1 MPEFITGAAPELPF
15 ILILLALL
23 GFRWRVNPRASVFVR
38 APMERIFPLVDF
50 IEGDMQRWQRT
61 QVHCDLV
68 DAANQTYRLSFVTPL
83 ATGAVQSS
91 NALFRVMR
99 RDAPRLLEADRA
111 GLEGKSLNN
120 QLLKIH
126 ATLAPEGDGTRL
138 SLAYFWGPRPLL
150 AQLLARTD
158 LWGSVYRLKG
168 VAETGKPDFMTDALI
183 SLGVA
188 TVTGIITLATFALAF
203 NWIVAVL
210 LLGALFIHEYGHLL
224 AYRLIGQPWGRM
236 IFLPFLGG
244 IAVPRIGFTTQGQ
257 TVFSALMGPGFSAIF
272 AVIVTLIVWVDP
284 GPSTDVWVAVGLVMC
299 GLNLFNML
307 PVEPLDGGVALRYV
321 LSSLLGR
328 FAQAGHLVI
337 GTAIIVTGF
346 YFEQILLVVFGLLAV
361 LVNLRPRTIDPGIE
375 PLSRLQVVISSFA
388 FVSIVAA
395 YAVQIRFLVEKAYP

>member
-1 MPEFITGAAPELPF
+1 MPDYITQAAPELPF

-38 APMERIFPLVDF
+38 APMEKIFPLIDF
-50 IEGDMQRWQRT
+50 REGDMQRWQRT
-61 QVHCDLV
+61 KVHCDLI
-68 DAANQTYRLSFVTPL
+68 DAATQTYKLTFVTPL

-99 RDAPRLLEADRA
+99 REEPRLLEADRA
-111 GLEGKSLNN
+111 GLEGKSQNN

-168 VAETGKPDFMTDALI
+168 VAEQGRPDYVTDGLI

-188 TVTGIITLATFALAF
+188 LVTGLITLATFAFAF
-203 NWIVAVL
+203 NWILAVL
-210 LLGALFIHEYGHLL
+210 LLGALFIHEFGHLL

-236 IFLPFLGG
+236 VFLPFLGG

-257 TVFSALMGPGFSAIF
+257 TVFSALMGPAFSAIF
-272 AVIVTLIVWVDP
+272 AVIVTLIVWGDP
-284 GPSTDVWVAVGLVMC
+284 GPSTDVWVAVGIVIC

-321 LSSLLGR
+321 LSSSLGW
-328 FAQAGHLVI
+328 FAQAGHLAV
-337 GTAIIVTGF
+337 GAAIVAAGIAM
-346 YFEQILLVVFGLLAV
+346 EQVLLLVFGALA
-361 LVNLRPRTIDPGIE
+361 LVVNIRPRTIDPGIE
-375 PLSRLQVVISSFA
+375 PLSRLQVVISGFA
-388 FVSIVAA
+388 FMAIVAA
-395 YAVQIRFLVEKAYP
+395 YAVQIRYLLEKANI

>member
-361 LVNLRPRTIDPGIE
+361 LVNIRPRRIDPGIE

>member
-1 MPEFITGAAPELPF
+1 MPDFITSAAPELPF

-23 GFRWRVNPRASVFVR
+23 GFRWRVNPRVSVFVR
-38 APMERIFPLVDF
+38 APMEKIFPLVDF

-61 QVHCDLV
+61 RVHCDLV
-68 DAANQTYRLSFVTPL
+68 DAASQTYRLTFVTPL

-99 RDAPRLLEADRA
+99 RDVPRLLEVDRA
-111 GLEGKSLNN
+111 GLEGKSENN

-138 SLAYFWGPRPLL
+138 TLAYFWGPRPLL

-158 LWGSVYRLKG
+158 LWGSIYRLKG
-168 VAETGKPDFMTDALI
+168 VAETGKPDFKTDSLI
-183 SLGVA
+183 SMGVA
-188 TVTGIITLATFALAF
+188 VVTGLITLATFTFAF

-210 LLGALFIHEYGHLL
+210 LLAALFIHEYGHLL

-272 AVIVTLIVWVDP
+272 AVIVTLIVWIDP
-284 GPSTDVWVAVGLVMC
+284 GPSRDVWVAVGLVIC

-307 PVEPLDGGVALRYV
+307 PVEPLDGGMVLRYV

-328 FAQAGHLVI
+328 FAQAGHLLI
-337 GTAIIVTGF
+337 GAAIIAAGF
-346 YFEQILLVVFGLLAV
+346 YLEQVLFVVFGLLAV
-361 LVNLRPRTIDPGIE
+361 FVNLRPRTIDPGVE
-375 PLSRLQVVISSFA
+375 PLSRLQVVISAFA
-388 FVSIVAA
+388 FMSIVAA
-395 YAVQIRFLVEKAYP
+395 YAVQIRYLMEKANF

>member
-1 MPEFITGAAPELPF
+1 MPDFITGAAPELPF

-38 APMERIFPLVDF
+38 APMEKIFPLVDF

-68 DAANQTYRLSFVTPL
+68 DAASQTYKLSFVTPL

-91 NALFRVMR
+91 DALFRVMR
-99 RDAPRLLEADRA
+99 RDAPRLLGADRA

-272 AVIVTLIVWVDP
+272 AVIVTLIVWTDP
-284 GPSTDVWVAVGLVMC
+284 GPSSDVWVAVGLVIC

-307 PVEPLDGGVALRYV
+307 PVEPLDGGVALRFV

-328 FAQAGHLVI
+328 FAQAGHLLI
-337 GTAIIVTGF
+337 GAAIIVTGF

-395 YAVQIRFLVEKAYP
+395 YAVQIRFLLEKAYP

>member
-38 APMERIFPLVDF
+38 APMDRIFPLVDF
-50 IEGDMQRWQRT
+50 VEGDMQRWQRT
-61 QVHCDLV
+61 QVHCHLV
-68 DAANQTYRLSFVTPL
+68 DAANHTYRLSFVTPL

-168 VAETGKPDFMTDALI
+168 VAETGKPDFVTDALI
-183 SLGVA
+183 SFGVA

-272 AVIVTLIVWVDP
+272 AVVVTLIVWMDP
-284 GPSTDVWVAVGLVMC
+284 GPSADVWVAVGLVMC

-307 PVEPLDGGVALRYV
+307 PVEPLDGGVVLRYV

-328 FAQAGHLVI
+328 FARVGHLVI

-346 YFEQILLVVFGLLAV
+346 YFEQILLVVFGMLAV

-388 FVSIVAA
+388 FMSIVAA
-395 YAVQIRFLVEKAYP
+395 YAVQIRFLLEKAYP

>member
-346 YFEQILLVVFGLLAV
+346 YFEQILLLVFGLLAV
-361 LVNLRPRTIDPGIE
+361 LVNIRPRRIDPGIE

>member
-1 MPEFITGAAPELPF
+1 MPDFITSAAPELPF

-23 GFRWRVNPRASVFVR
+23 GFRWRVNPRVSVFVR

-61 QVHCDLV
+61 RVHCGLV
-68 DAANQTYRLSFVTPL
+68 DAESQTYRLTFVTPL

-99 RDAPRLLEADRA
+99 REFPRLLEVDRA
-111 GLEGKSLNN
+111 GLEGKSENN

-126 ATLAPEGDGTRL
+126 ATLAPEGNGTRL
-138 SLAYFWGPRPLL
+138 TLAHFWGPRPLL

-158 LWGSVYRLKG
+158 LWGSIYRLKG
-168 VAETGKPDFMTDALI
+168 VAETGKPDFMTDSLI
-183 SLGVA
+183 SMCVA
-188 TVTGIITLATFALAF
+188 VVTGLITLATFSFAF

-210 LLGALFIHEYGHLL
+210 LLAALFIHEYGHLL

-236 IFLPFLGG
+236 VFLPFLGG

-272 AVIVTLIVWVDP
+272 AVIVTLIVWLDP
-284 GPSTDVWVAVGLVMC
+284 GPSRDVWVAVGLVIC

-307 PVEPLDGGVALRYV
+307 PVEPLDGGLVLRYV

-328 FAQAGHLVI
+328 FSNVGHLLI
-337 GTAIIVTGF
+337 GAAIIAAGF
-346 YFEQILLVVFGLLAV
+346 YLQQVLFVIFGLLAV
-361 LVNLRPRTIDPGIE
+361 IVNLRPRTIDPGIE
-375 PLSRLQVVISSFA
+375 PLSRLQVVISAFA
-388 FVSIVAA
+388 FMSIVAA
-395 YAVQIRFLVEKAYP
+395 YAVQIRYLMEKANL

>member
-1 MPEFITGAAPELPF
+1 MPDFITSAAPELPF

-23 GFRWRVNPRASVFVR
+23 GFRWRVNPRVSVFVR
-38 APMERIFPLVDF
+38 APMEKIFPLVDF

-61 QVHCDLV
+61 RVHCDLV
-68 DAANQTYRLSFVTPL
+68 DAASRTYRLTFVTPL

-99 RDAPRLLEADRA
+99 RDVPRLLEVDRA
-111 GLEGKSLNN
+111 GLEGKSENN

-138 SLAYFWGPRPLL
+138 TLAYFWGPRPLL

-158 LWGSVYRLKG
+158 LWGSIYRLKG
-168 VAETGKPDFMTDALI
+168 VAETGKPDFKTDSLI
-183 SLGVA
+183 SMGVA
-188 TVTGIITLATFALAF
+188 VVTGLITLATFSFAF

-210 LLGALFIHEYGHLL
+210 LLAALFIHEYGHLL

-236 IFLPFLGG
+236 VFLPFLGG

-272 AVIVTLIVWVDP
+272 AVIVTLVVWIDP
-284 GPSTDVWVAVGLVMC
+284 GPSRDVWVAVGLVMC

-307 PVEPLDGGVALRYV
+307 PVEPLDGGVVLRYV

-328 FAQAGHLVI
+328 FAQAGHLLI
-337 GTAIIVTGF
+337 GAAIIAAGF
-346 YFEQILLVVFGLLAV
+346 YLEQVLFVVFGLLAV
-361 LVNLRPRTIDPGIE
+361 FVNLRPRTIDPGVE
-375 PLSRLQVVISSFA
+375 PLSRLQVVISAFA
-388 FVSIVAA
+388 FMSIVAA
-395 YAVQIRFLVEKAYP
+395 YAVQIRYLMEKANF

>member
-68 DAANQTYRLSFVTPL
+68 DAASQTYRLSFVTPL

>member
-1 MPEFITGAAPELPF
+1 MPDFITSAAPELPF

-38 APMERIFPLVDF
+38 APMEKIFPLVDF
-50 IEGDMQRWQRT
+50 VEGDMQRWQRT
-61 QVHCDLV
+61 RVSCDLV
-68 DAANQTYRLSFVTPL
+68 DSKSQTYKLTFVTPL

-91 NALFRVMR
+91 DALFRVAR

-168 VAETGKPDFMTDALI
+168 VAETGKPDFVTDALI

-188 TVTGIITLATFALAF
+188 TTTGLITLTTFALAF

-210 LLGALFIHEYGHLL
+210 LLAALFIHEYGHLL
-224 AYRLIGQPWGRM
+224 AFRLIGQPWGRM

-272 AVIVTLIVWVDP
+272 AVIVTLIVWMNP

-328 FAQAGHLVI
+328 YAQLGHLLI
-337 GTAIIVTGF
+337 GATIVGTGF
-346 YFEQILLVVFGLLAV
+346 YFEQILLVVFGGLAL
-361 LVNLRPRTIDPGIE
+361 LVNLRPRMIDPGIE
-375 PLSRLQVVISSFA
+375 PLSRLQVVISAFA
-388 FVSIVAA
+388 FMSIVAA
-395 YAVQIRFLVEKAYP
+395 YAVQIRFLLEKAYP

>member
-1 MPEFITGAAPELPF
+1 MPDFITSAAPELPF

-23 GFRWRVNPRASVFVR
+23 GFRWRVNPRVSVFVR

-61 QVHCDLV
+61 RVHCDLV
-68 DAANQTYRLSFVTPL
+68 DAASQTYRLTFVTPL

-99 RDAPRLLEADRA
+99 RDVPRLLEVDRA
-111 GLEGKSLNN
+111 GLEGKSENN

-138 SLAYFWGPRPLL
+138 TLAYFWGPRPLL

-158 LWGSVYRLKG
+158 LWGSIYRLKG
-168 VAETGKPDFMTDALI
+168 VAETGKPDFKTDSLI
-183 SLGVA
+183 SMGVA
-188 TVTGIITLATFALAF
+188 VVTGLITLATFTFAF

-210 LLGALFIHEYGHLL
+210 LLAALFIHEYGHLL

-272 AVIVTLIVWVDP
+272 AVIVTLIVWIDP
-284 GPSTDVWVAVGLVMC
+284 GPSRDVWVAVGLVIC

-307 PVEPLDGGVALRYV
+307 PVEPLDGGMVLRYV

-328 FAQAGHLVI
+328 FAQAGHLLI
-337 GTAIIVTGF
+337 GAAIIAAGF
-346 YFEQILLVVFGLLAV
+346 YLEQVLFVVFGLLAV
-361 LVNLRPRTIDPGIE
+361 FVNLRPRTIDPGVE
-375 PLSRLQVVISSFA
+375 PLSRLQVVISAFA
-388 FVSIVAA
+388 FMSIVAA
-395 YAVQIRFLVEKAYP
+395 YAVQIRYLMEKANF